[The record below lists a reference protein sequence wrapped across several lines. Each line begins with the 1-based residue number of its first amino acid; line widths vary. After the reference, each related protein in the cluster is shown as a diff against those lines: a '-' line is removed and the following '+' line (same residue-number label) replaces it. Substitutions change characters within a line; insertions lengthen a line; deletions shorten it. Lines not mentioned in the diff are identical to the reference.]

1 MFRRARDA
9 RPAAAGYPAGTRR
22 GNAAAEDRL
31 DPVRWR
37 RPGRSALWRSAA
49 VAALLATAAAVVHA
63 REPAGCP
70 PPGAHASP
78 PAAATPTPGPA
89 PGEPPGPGERSGPG
103 ERPGGGGL
111 AVQGR
116 APGHGGPS
124 EPGGGPDGPSG
135 RAPRAV
141 PRGSV
146 GVPVRLAEPAALA
159 VLSPGDRVDLLAAAA
174 GGPAARIAANALV
187 LGVGAADDPGA
198 GLFLALTA
206 EEARRAAATPDD
218 ARLSVLVRPP
228 P

>member
-1 MFRRARDA
+1 
-9 RPAAAGYPAGTRR
+9 
-22 GNAAAEDRL
+22 
-31 DPVRWR
+31 
-37 RPGRSALWRSAA
+37 
-49 VAALLATAAAVVHA
+49 
-63 REPAGCP
+63 
-70 PPGAHASP
+70 
-78 PAAATPTPGPA
+78 
-89 PGEPPGPGERSGPG
+89 
-103 ERPGGGGL
+103 
-111 AVQGR
+111 
-116 APGHGGPS
+116 
-124 EPGGGPDGPSG
+124 
-135 RAPRAV
+135 
-141 PRGSV
+141 V